1 MTGKPFISGPF
12 PTAVG
17 QELYR
22 KYHFPKVVQI
32 LIGLIEHAMS
42 QPCSNQYA
50 EKTIKEQRFKLLF
63 INLSVTV
70 LTVDYYVSECDTY
83 NP

>member
-1 MTGKPFISGPF
+1 MVAIPVDSKGYT
-12 PTAVG
+12 
-17 QELYR
+17 QEELLEMSR
-22 KYHFPKVVQI
+22 EEE
-32 LIGLIEHAMS
+32 IEAL
-42 QPCSNQYA
+42 P
-50 EKTIKEQRFKLLF
+50 IKEQRFKLLF